1 LLQLDLPTLVTMG
14 SFVSACAGIVLLL
27 AWWQHREVP
36 ALAYWG
42 LGNFVDTSGIFCLM
56 VGPVLQ
62 RPVLIMLADGLLALG
77 PGLIWKA
84 ARSLDAK
91 PAPWSIAVLG
101 GAAVGLASASPT
113 TRSAVNSLCFA
124 SSAIYLFAA
133 SYSLWGSRAERL
145 VARWPLI
152 VLTAL
157 DAVVTLV
164 AAYAYLRGLIDQ
176 NTVPTV
182 LSLAGLIHFESM
194 LFLLGSAVFLLAFVK
209 EREETA
215 SRIAAS
221 TDPLT
226 GIANRGGF
234 MLRGDRV
241 VERCR
246 RDGSPVSVLMFDLD
260 RFKEINDTFGHAVGD
275 AVLLKFSEIAS
286 GALRANDVLG
296 RIGGEEFAA
305 VFPGSGIEAAAARAD
320 RIRAAFMETCRKVG
334 EYEVDATVSGGVV
347 TSTAPDRTLD
357 ALLASADAALYD
369 AKVEGRNRIKR
380 SADSAAGD
388 KSGVIRVA

>member
-1 LLQLDLPTLVTMG
+1 VQLDLPTLVTMG
-14 SFVSACAGIVLLL
+14 SFVSACAGILLL
-27 AWWQHREVP
+27 VAWWQHRDVP
-36 ALAYWG
+36 ALALWG

-84 ARSLDAK
+84 ARSLDGK
-91 PAPWSIAVLG
+91 PAPWSLAVLG
-101 GAAVGLASASPT
+101 AAVVGLASASPT
-113 TRSAVNSLCFA
+113 TRSAVNTLCFT
-124 SSAIYLFAA
+124 SSALYLFAA
-133 SYSLWGSRAERL
+133 AYSLWSARAERL

-157 DAVVTLV
+157 DAAVSLIGG
-164 AAYAYLRGLIDQ
+164 YAFLRGWIDQ
-176 NTVPTV
+176 NTIPTL
-182 LSLAGLIHFESM
+182 LSLSGLIHFESM

-234 MLRGDRV
+234 MLRADRV

-275 AVLLKFSEIAS
+275 AVLLKFCEVAS
-286 GALRANDVLG
+286 GALRASDVFG
-296 RIGGEEFAA
+296 RIGGEEFAV
-305 VFPGSGIEAAAARAD
+305 VFPGSGIEAAWARAD
-320 RIRAAFMETCRKVG
+320 RIRTSFMEACRTTG
-334 EYEVDATVSGGVV
+334 EFEVAATVSGGVA
-347 TSTAPDRTLD
+347 TSAAPRRSLD
-357 ALLASADAALYD
+357 ALLASADVALYN
-369 AKVEGRNRIKR
+369 AKTEGRNRIKR
-380 SADSAAGD
+380 SNDPSSETGAP
-388 KSGVIRVA
+388 GVIRVA